1 MRSFLSCLR
10 RVFLFLPFLIV
21 ATSQPGRAQ
30 SAPVPEYALK
40 SALLFKL
47 PLFVY
52 RADIDRNKPLTICL
66 LGNDP
71 FGNANE
77 KLAQT
82 SIDGRPVH
90 YQRLSGTS
98 EAAGCEFV
106 FISRSEAG
114 EIGGVL
120 RRIGQLPVVTIS
132 DIEGFA
138 RAGGMVEFALGAE
151 GGSISIL
158 INRRAAQKQ
167 GFEFNAQLLRL
178 AKVVEP

>member
-1 MRSFLSCLR
+1 MVCFR
-10 RVFLFLPFLIV
+10 RVLLPLLFLMVAAPPF
-21 ATSQPGRAQ
+21 GHAQ
-30 SAPVPEYALK
+30 STPVPEYALK

-52 RADIDRNKPLTICL
+52 RADIDRTKPLTICL

-71 FGNANE
+71 FGNASE

-82 SIDGRPVH
+82 TVDGRSVR
-90 YQRLSGTS
+90 YQHLTGTS
-98 EAAGCEFV
+98 EVAGCEFV